1 MDISQDILF
10 FLIVWIVIFLTDYFF
25 ILRPKLK
32 KVMNKKTTKKGKQV
46 DIMEVTYLSGK
57 FKLDKTKLLHKSI
70 LLWIAFLNAFII
82 SFTTT
87 VITALPIKMI
97 FQIMV
102 GFVLLFALIYAIYEI
117 FGRMLK
123 RRLDK

>member
-10 FLIVWIVIFLTDYFF
+10 FLIVWIVIFLADYFF
-25 ILRPKLK
+25 ILKPKLK
-32 KVMNKKTTKKGKQV
+32 KVMSNKTTKKGKKV
-46 DIMEVTYLSGK
+46 DIMEITYLSGK
-57 FKLDKTKLLHKSI
+57 FKLDKTKLLHKSV

-82 SFTTT
+82 SFTSTIIT
-87 VITALPIKMI
+87 VLPIKMI
-97 FQIMV
+97 FQIMI

-117 FGRMLK
+117 FGRILK